1 MDTYGSKDI
10 KPKGQSRKIV
20 STSLFFCK
28 NKLII

>member
-10 KPKGQSRKIV
+10 KPKGQCRKV
-20 STSLFFCK
+20 VPMSLFFCK